1 MHYDETRSSSMK
13 STKFWIIVIS
23 AALVLSG
30 ISAAAVLSWRG
41 SGEVACIY
49 QDGVLLRKIHLDTV
63 TAPYTFTVTWTDGQK
78 NTVLVEPGRIC
89 VSHAD
94 CPDQICV
101 RTGWLSDGLT
111 PIVCLPNHLSIR
123 IQSKTSDAAVQ

>member
-1 MHYDETRSSSMK
+1 MK
-13 STKFWIIVIS
+13 STKFWILLIVI
-23 AALVLSG
+23 VLLLSLIG
-30 ISAAAVLSWRG
+30 TAAVLLWHG

-49 QDGVLLRKIHLDTV
+49 QDGELLRKINLDTV
-63 TAPYTFTVTWTDGQK
+63 TSPYHFTVTWEDGGE
-78 NTVLVEPGRIC
+78 NTISVEHGRIC

-101 RTGWLSDGLT
+101 RTGWISDGVT

-123 IQSKTSDAAVQ
+123 IQSDTADAAVQ

>member
-1 MHYDETRSSSMK
+1 MK
-13 STKFWIIVIS
+13 STKFWISII
-23 AALVLSG
+23 
-30 ISAAAVLSWRG
+30 AAVLILSCAGTAAVLLWHG

-49 QDGVLLRKIHLDTV
+49 QDGELLREIHLDTV
-63 TAPYTFTVTWTDGQK
+63 TTPYTFTVTWTDGHK
-78 NTVLVEPGRIC
+78 NTISVEQGRIC

-101 RTGWLSDGLT
+101 RTGWISDGVT

-123 IQSKTSDAAVQ
+123 IRSEISGTAQ